1 MLKEKSSLER
11 AREARA
17 LKRMKVEYKR
27 KHGRKFE
34 SEGGGSVRTEDSEE
48 ERRKNDP
55 FLKMQDRVHRRV
67 KKDKFRRK
75 IYRLLAYQQELVN

>member
-11 AREARA
+11 AREARG
-17 LKRMKVEYKR
+17 LKRMKMEYKR

-34 SEGGGSVRTEDSEE
+34 SDGAGSVRTEDSLEE
-48 ERRKNDP
+48 EGLKKDP
-55 FLKMQDRVHRRV
+55 FQKMQDRVNRRV

-75 IYRLLAYQQELVN
+75 IHRLLAY